1 MDVKPFYFIQSV
13 SSIYLCMDIV
23 IYLFYLLLEVV
34 KLIRITI
41 LNYEQ
46 KFSITLRDSKI
57 CRLDTVTGLA
67 MKRGEVYRPT
77 SSYSNVIWN
86 NVRMI
91 RMRTK

>member
-1 MDVKPFYFIQSV
+1 V
-13 SSIYLCMDIV
+13 SSIYLCIA

-41 LNYEQ
+41 LNYQ
-46 KFSITLRDSKI
+46 RNVSITLRDSKI
-57 CRLDTVTGLA
+57 VLQIWTVTGLESDG
-67 MKRGEVYRPT
+67 RGEVVYRRT
-77 SSYSNVIWN
+77 SVYNNEIWN